1 MIHIYIE
8 SGIKQAKKHNKE
20 TTNEQDFLEKFIA
33 HHYPTKIKEIDY
45 AVEGFG
51 GKDKLAKNKSYLE
64 MNPLGDTSIVIF
76 DADTEQNFGGY
87 NKRKQEIEK
96 IKNDN
101 AMDFELFLWPNNSDD
116 GDFES
121 LLIEMIN
128 QNHDGVLD
136 CFDKYEM
143 CVGGHDPEGEL
154 YNLPGRKA
162 KIYTYIEMMK
172 KSKEE
177 QESFKRGYWLFNRPD
192 LWNMD
197 APAGNALKNFLD
209 HWLK

>member
-8 SGIKQAKKHNKE
+8 
-20 TTNEQDFLEKFIA
+20 
-33 HHYPTKIKEIDY
+33 
-45 AVEGFG
+45 
-51 GKDKLAKNKSYLE
+51 
-64 MNPLGDTSIVIF
+64 
-76 DADTEQNFGGY
+76 
-87 NKRKQEIEK
+87 R
-96 IKNDN
+96 
-101 AMDFELFLWPNNSDD
+101 
-116 GDFES
+116 
-121 LLIEMIN
+121 
-128 QNHDGVLD
+128 
-136 CFDKYEM
+136 
-143 CVGGHDPEGEL
+143 EL